1 MYMALL
7 REISGRRS
15 CKRFDGRA
23 VESVKLDQV
32 VEAGRLAPSAK
43 NRQEWRF
50 IVVRRADLRD
60 KIAAAAFR
68 EENVSTAP
76 VIIAACTTN
85 IDYMMPNGQHS
96 HPIDL
101 AVASSFMAIQAE
113 SEGLESCFIT
123 TFGEQDIKD
132 LLSVPHRMRVVLLIV
147 LGYPAADTDQQPRKP
162 LQQIVSYEHW

>member
-1 MYMALL
+1 MALL
-7 REISGRRS
+7 REIAERRS

-23 VESVKLDQV
+23 VEPAKLDQI

-50 IVVRRADLRD
+50 IVVSRADLRD

-68 EENVSTAP
+68 EENVGTAP
-76 VIIAACTTN
+76 VVIASCTTN

-101 AVASSFMAIQAE
+101 AVATTFMAIQAE
-113 SEGLESCFIT
+113 AEGLQSCFIT
-123 TFGEQDIKD
+123 TFDEQEVKD
-132 LLSVPHRMRVVLLIV
+132 LLSVPHRMRVVLLLV
-147 LGYPAADTDQQPRKP
+147 LGYAAEPAPPQPRKP
-162 LQQIVSYEHW
+162 LQQIVAYEHW